1 MLSAGKQYVDFVAG
15 QDVPDAW
22 PEHLGAAQESPG
34 LPACSEDQV
43 RQTEVVPNLQGHLW
57 VETDR
62 QCALRRP

>member
-1 MLSAGKQYVDFVAG
+1 MLSSVKQYVDFVAG

-22 PEHLGAAQESPG
+22 PEHLGVAQESPG

-43 RQTEVVPNLQGHLW
+43 RQSVVVPNLQGPLW

-62 QCALRRP
+62 QCAMRRL